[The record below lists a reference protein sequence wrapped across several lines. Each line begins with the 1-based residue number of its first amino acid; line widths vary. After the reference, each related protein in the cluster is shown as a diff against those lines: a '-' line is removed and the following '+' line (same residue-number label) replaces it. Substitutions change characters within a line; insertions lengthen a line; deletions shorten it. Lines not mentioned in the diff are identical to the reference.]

1 MPPKAKPR
9 GRPRDKVTPLLKK
22 KFLKLLS
29 ETGMV
34 NKSCKALNITRQAM
48 YNHKRINK
56 KFSEQWRAAQDMA
69 TEMLEDESFRRAFHG
84 MEKAVWYKGEVVG
97 TERIYSDT
105 LLMNRLQAEKPDKY
119 QYRQK
124 IDADITGDITFK
136 WEDGKTEK
144 T

>member
-48 YNHKRINK
+48 YNKKQIDK

-97 TERIYSDT
+97 AERIYSDT

-136 WEDGKTEK
+136 WEDGKT
-144 T
+144 